1 MFERRCQDDN
11 ILYKH
16 VYHSSYRSENGSYI
30 FWNQEIIVFPRVN
43 SNLDKKYRQ
52 RFKMYIVQNGE
63 HRIFQWK
70 LYIHSVASVYINL
83 NWKYSV
89 AETDLQIFLL
99 FDIYEQWENIKM
111 YDNQESFLSH
121 ELNLCII
128 CFL

>member
-1 MFERRCQDDN
+1 
-11 ILYKH
+11 
-16 VYHSSYRSENGSYI
+16 
-30 FWNQEIIVFPRVN
+30 
-43 SNLDKKYRQ
+43 
-52 RFKMYIVQNGE
+52 
-63 HRIFQWK
+63 
-70 LYIHSVASVYINL
+70 VYINL

>member
-1 MFERRCQDDN
+1 
-11 ILYKH
+11 
-16 VYHSSYRSENGSYI
+16 
-30 FWNQEIIVFPRVN
+30 
-43 SNLDKKYRQ
+43 
-52 RFKMYIVQNGE
+52 MYIVQNGE